1 MFSGI
6 IAAVGEIRHVSESG
20 TGLRISI
27 HPGTLDLSDVQSG
40 DSVAVNGVC
49 LTAVALAPNVIT
61 MDVSRET
68 LSCATGFAE
77 GDAVNLEKA
86 LKLGDRLSGHFVFG
100 HVDDVGEVTGCESD
114 GECRVVSVE
123 APQALTKYLA
133 QKGSIAV
140 NGVSLTINEVAGSTF
155 RFNLIPH
162 TLASTNLKLLRSGS
176 KVNLEADMLARYVE
190 RLLLASRQP

>member
-6 IAAVGEIRHVSESG
+6 IVAIGEVRHVSQSG
-20 TGLRISI
+20 AGLRISI
-27 HPGTLDLSDVQSG
+27 HPGMLDLSDVQTG

-49 LTAVALAPNVIT
+49 LTTVALAPNVVT

-68 LSCATGFAE
+68 LNCTTGFAE

-100 HVDDVGEVTGCESD
+100 HVDGVGEVATCERD
-114 GECRVVSVE
+114 EDCVVLSVA
-123 APQALTKYLA
+123 APPTLAKYLA

-140 NGVSLTINEVAGSTF
+140 NGVSLTVNAVAGNIF
-155 RFNLIPH
+155 RVNLIPH
-162 TLASTNLKLLRSGS
+162 TLASTNLKLLKRGS
-176 KVNLEADMLARYVE
+176 RVNLEADMLARYVE
-190 RLLLASRQP
+190 RFISL